1 MSEHFLHKKSLG
13 QNFLNNRSVPATMC
27 DAANIT
33 AGDVVLE
40 IGPGT
45 GALTEVLLARGAR
58 VIALEADERAVEFLH
73 EAFKAEL
80 SAKALT
86 LHHIDARTYDP
97 TSLGLTDHSFKV
109 VANIPYYLSGLLF
122 RIVLQNPIQ
131 PSVLVFLVQKE
142 VAMRIVDPI
151 KTGKHSLLSLGVGV
165 YGTPS
170 YIKTVK
176 RGNFTP
182 PPRVDSA
189 IVKVANINRDHFNL
203 FDEATFFSVLKHGFS
218 QKRKQLKNNLLPLY
232 SKEVLEA
239 AFKIALLPS
248 NIRAED
254 LRFEDWYTLV
264 HSLSTTSR

>member
-1 MSEHFLHKKSLG
+1 MSEHFFHKKSLG
-13 QNFLNNRSVPATMC
+13 QNFLNNRSIPQTMC
-27 DAANIT
+27 DA
-33 AGDVVLE
+33 GDVGESDVVLE

-45 GALTEVLLARGAR
+45 GALTEVLLARGAT
-58 VIALEADERAVEFLH
+58 VIALEADERAVTFLQ
-73 EAFKAEL
+73 EQFSDAL
-80 SAKALT
+80 SNGSLV

-97 TSLGLTDHSFKV
+97 TLFGLKDHTFKV

-122 RIVLQNPIQ
+122 RIVLQNNVQ

-142 VAMRIVDPI
+142 VAERIVDPI
-151 KTGKHSLLSLGVGV
+151 KSKKHSLLSLGVGV

-182 PPRVDSA
+182 PPQVDSA
-189 IVKVANINRDHFNL
+189 IIRVADITRNYFTD
-203 FDEATFFSVLKHGFS
+203 FDEATFFTILKHGFS

-232 SKEVLEA
+232 SKDALDH
-239 AFKIALLPS
+239 AFKTALLPQ

-254 LRFEDWYTLV
+254 LRFEDWQALV
-264 HSLSTTSR
+264 HTLSTASR